1 MFKESSPIHRARVTN
16 GNNVLLRIYYVM
28 IVFIIRIFVSET
40 TINLEGSLGQ
50 SDVTY
55 VNLIRTKYNCKQFLF
70 CVPILI
76 GNQCDASSKFL
87 FSNSYH
93 FTITILSY
101 LAYAFAFRL
110 FFWLCHKKPC

>member
-28 IVFIIRIFVSET
+28 IVFIIRIFSAET

-55 VNLIRTKYNCKQFLF
+55 VNLIRTKYTCKQLLL

-76 GNQCDASSKFL
+76 GRFAVTSAMHLVNFCFL
-87 FSNSYH
+87 
-93 FTITILSY
+93 TATIL
-101 LAYAFAFRL
+101 R
-110 FFWLCHKKPC
+110 